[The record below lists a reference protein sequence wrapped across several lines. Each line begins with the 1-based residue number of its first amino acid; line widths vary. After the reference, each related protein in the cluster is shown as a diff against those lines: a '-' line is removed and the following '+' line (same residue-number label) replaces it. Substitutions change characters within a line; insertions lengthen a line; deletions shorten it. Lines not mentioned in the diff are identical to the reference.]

1 MLLCGM
7 RLFWNK
13 SDKTSKR
20 GKNINNT
27 LGFASWYVPF
37 FVVISAAPHD
47 MCPFWFLFRLRLM
60 IYALF
65 GSYFGCASWY
75 LPLSCSYFGCASWYV
90 PFLLLFLA
98 APHDMYPLFVLIS
111 AAPHDMCPFLVLISA
126 APHDM
131 YPFWFLFRLRLMIC
145 ALFGSYF
152 SCASWYVPFFGSYFG
167 CASWYVPFFVLISA
181 APHNMRLFF
190 VLITSQRHLWSIVTD
205 ARRHGMYVFN
215 RVNTKLITDWSSLLA
230 STVFGAASAVGRTTS
245 YRS

>member
-27 LGFASWYVPF
+27 LGCASWYVPF
-37 FVVISAAPHD
+37 FAVISAAPHD

-75 LPLSCSYFGCASWYV
+75 VPLSCSYFGCASWYV
-90 PFLLLFLA
+90 PFLVLISA
-98 APHDMYPLFVLIS
+98 APHDMYLFFVLIS
-111 AAPHDMCPFLVLISA
+111 AAPHDMCPFL
-126 APHDM
+126 
-131 YPFWFLFRLRLMIC
+131 FLFRLHLIIC
-145 ALFGSYF
+145 VFFLFLLHPNVICDLLLRTHGDM
-152 SCASWYVPFFGSYFG
+152 G
-167 CASWYVPFFVLISA
+167 CMCLTEWI
-181 APHNMRLFF
+181 
-190 VLITSQRHLWSIVTD
+190 QR
-205 ARRHGMYVFN
+205 
-215 RVNTKLITDWSSLLA
+215 A